1 MSNSKLSKFLDENNL
16 STPCLVM
23 DLSVIDKSYKQMTNL
38 FPKTKIYYAVKAN
51 SAPKIIDCLK
61 NNGSYFDVS
70 SKKEIQICLK
80 QSVDPHNMSF
90 GNTVKKQKDIIW
102 AYKNG
107 IRLFAFDSE
116 EELKKLYK
124 NAPRSRVFCRLQ
136 VDNHGANWPLSK
148 KFGCSPDMAKDLMLE
163 AKNKGL
169 KPAGL
174 SFHVGSQQINIERW
188 IDALK
193 TCHKVYLY
201 LRKHNVKLEFLNIG
215 GGFPVSYKDYNSD
228 LSIFAKKL
236 YTEIKNIFG
245 EDHPS
250 IIMEPGRY
258 LVAEAG
264 IIETEVILVSKKN
277 KNDEIRWVY
286 IDIGRFSGLA
296 ETENEAIKYNIIPSK
311 NDERSK
317 NGPVIIA
324 GPSCDGADIIYE
336 KNNYKLPLSLK
347 TGDKLRILGVGAYTS
362 VYVSNFNALKTLK
375 EYYLDIT

>member
-1 MSNSKLSKFLDENNL
+1 
-16 STPCLVM
+16 M
-23 DLSVIDKSYKQMTNL
+23 DR
-38 FPKTKIYYAVKAN
+38 
-51 SAPKIIDCLK
+51 C
-61 NNGSYFDVS
+61 
-70 SKKEIQICLK
+70 
-80 QSVDPHNMSF
+80 
-90 GNTVKKQKDIIW
+90 
-102 AYKNG
+102 
-107 IRLFAFDSE
+107 
-116 EELKKLYK
+116 
-124 NAPRSRVFCRLQ
+124 
-136 VDNHGANWPLSK
+136 
-148 KFGCSPDMAKDLMLE
+148 
-163 AKNKGL
+163 
-169 KPAGL
+169 
-174 SFHVGSQQINIERW
+174 
-188 IDALK
+188 LK

-296 ETENEAIKYNIIPSK
+296 ETENEAIKYKIIPSK

-317 NGPVIIA
+317 KWSSYN
-324 GPSCDGADIIYE
+324 SR
-336 KNNYKLPLSLK
+336 S
-347 TGDKLRILGVGAYTS
+347 IL
-362 VYVSNFNALKTLK
+362 
-375 EYYLDIT
+375 